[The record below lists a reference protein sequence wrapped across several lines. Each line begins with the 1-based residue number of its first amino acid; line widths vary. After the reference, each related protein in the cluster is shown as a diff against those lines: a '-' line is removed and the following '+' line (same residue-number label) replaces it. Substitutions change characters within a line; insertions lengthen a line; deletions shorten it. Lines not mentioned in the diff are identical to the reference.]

1 MVGFAR
7 LVRGG
12 LEPGRWEFARREGIA
27 LPGSVPRNGEGGDV
41 MTTSMVNGS
50 VDQLAEVQGA
60 DGPARVGDGL
70 KIKVTRIEAL
80 RLTGW
85 CGDPTIDCGS

>member
-1 MVGFAR
+1 
-7 LVRGG
+7 
-12 LEPGRWEFARREGIA
+12 
-27 LPGSVPRNGEGGDV
+27 